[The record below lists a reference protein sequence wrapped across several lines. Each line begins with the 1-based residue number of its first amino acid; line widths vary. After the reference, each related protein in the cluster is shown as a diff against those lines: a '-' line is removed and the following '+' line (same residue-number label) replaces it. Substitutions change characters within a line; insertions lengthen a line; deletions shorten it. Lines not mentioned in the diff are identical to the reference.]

1 MNTMSPYSVRM
12 RENMYQSN
20 SEYGHFWRSTSEER
34 FRMKLMK
41 IIKNILNI
49 VKHSIF
55 EVCHEKLD
63 KLV

>member
-1 MNTMSPYSVRM
+1 M

-49 VKHSIF
+49 VKHSFF
-55 EVCHEKLD
+55 EVSHEKLD